1 MSFHLLAGS
10 DPANKEWI
18 ERVAPLLSSAFRG
31 TKIQEYSHWS
41 TGGTLNLNHEVSRLV
56 AAIEEDVTPVGVFA
70 KSAGILIAL
79 EALAEVEE
87 PPLFAIF
94 CGLPLTMAEAMDLD
108 IVELL
113 ATIDYPV
120 LFIQNAHDHAGSAEE
135 VRMITGRI
143 ETAEFL
149 LLPGGGHDYPIV
161 GTTQEAITE
170 FIEEHR
176 AG

>member
-1 MSFHLLAGS
+1 MAFHLLAGS
-10 DPANKEWI
+10 DPANKDWI
-18 ERVAPLLSSAFRG
+18 ERVAPLLSSKFRG
-31 TKIQEYSHWS
+31 TKIQEYQHWKS
-41 TGGTLNLNHEVSRLV
+41 GGTLNLNQEVSTLL
-56 AAIEEDVTPVGVFA
+56 ASLEADTTPVGVFA

-79 EALAEVEE
+79 EALAETAE

-113 ATIDYPV
+113 ETIDYPV

-149 LLPGGGHDYPIV
+149 LLPGSGHDYPIV
-161 GTTQEAITE
+161 GMTQEAIE
-170 FIEEHR
+170 DFIEDHTD
-176 AG
+176 